1 MFRTKSGE
9 EIFIIDGHLHNWD
22 ASPENVLNKYGQGFI
37 DCFYA
42 YHANL
47 SPPEYVW
54 DEATYAKYGADRM
67 VKDVFGD
74 GYVDMGIFQP
84 TYLTD
89 FYKNGFNTTE
99 RNGELKKTLSRS
111 LYSKW
116 CL

>member
-47 SPPEYVW
+47 SPPE
-54 DEATYAKYGADRM
+54 
-67 VKDVFGD
+67 
-74 GYVDMGIFQP
+74 
-84 TYLTD
+84 
-89 FYKNGFNTTE
+89 
-99 RNGELKKTLSRS
+99 
-111 LYSKW
+111 
-116 CL
+116 

>member
-9 EIFIIDGHLHNWD
+9 EIFIIDGHMHLWD

-54 DEATYAKYGADRM
+54 DEATYANYGADRM
-67 VKDVFGD
+67 LKDVFETD
-74 GYVDMGIFQP
+74 
-84 TYLTD
+84 TLTW
-89 FYKNGFNTTE
+89 GSSSQLTLLTST
-99 RNGELKKTLSRS
+99 KTVLTPLSRTRS
-111 LYSKW
+111 
-116 CL
+116 